1 MTILAQ
7 QYPIY
12 QPAMRVV
19 STIVSSDALT
29 IVTTTFAHQY
39 NTGAIVRLN
48 IPLGFGMKEINQ
60 QYAPIIV
67 LSSTTFSM
75 PINSSEFSLFTVPT
89 SYPNNR
95 QSATVTPVGE
105 INPLLNSSVQ
115 NVLPYSAT

>member
-7 QYPIY
+7 QYPVY
-12 QPAMRVV
+12 QPAMRVIQD
-19 STIVSSDALT
+19 IVSNAEST

-39 NTGAIVRLN
+39 NTGAIVRIN
-48 IPLGFGMKEINQ
+48 IPLGFGMQEINQ
-60 QYAPIIV
+60 QYAPITV
-67 LSSTTFSM
+67 LSTTTFSM
-75 PINSSEFSLFTVPT
+75 PINSSDFSLFTVPT

-105 INPLLNSSVQ
+105 INSLLNSSVK